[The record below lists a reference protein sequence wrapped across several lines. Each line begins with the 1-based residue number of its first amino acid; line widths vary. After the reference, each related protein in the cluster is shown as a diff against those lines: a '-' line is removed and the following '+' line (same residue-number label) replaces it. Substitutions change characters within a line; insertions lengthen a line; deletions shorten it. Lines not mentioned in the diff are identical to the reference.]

1 MLEYLN
7 SDLPMPELSLLV
19 DFAPQMGRELPSFLL
34 SDLAAMECT
43 AQISPWRFVVSYECE
58 PPEYR
63 TYMATAMFTLQAKD
77 ILFWEVPSQCS
88 VKWED

>member
-34 SDLAAMECT
+34 SDLEAMECN
-43 AQISPWRFVVSYECE
+43 AQIC
-58 PPEYR
+58 PED
-63 TYMATAMFTLQAKD
+63 L
-77 ILFWEVPSQCS
+77 LS
-88 VKWED
+88 VMSVNLLSVELI